1 MVLLDRTIYSNSM
14 LERDINHEVC
24 FLLSQ
29 DITTL
34 ANKKQNPKVEHASV
48 FIACPNNI

>member
-1 MVLLDRTIYSNSM
+1 M

-24 FLLSQ
+24 FRLSQ

-34 ANKKQNPKVEHASV
+34 ANKKKNPKVEQTNV
-48 FIACPNNI
+48 FIACLNNI

>member
-1 MVLLDRTIYSNSM
+1 M
-14 LERDINHEVC
+14 LERDINYEVR
-24 FLLSQ
+24 FQLSQ

-34 ANKKQNPKVEHASV
+34 VNKKQNPKVEHINV